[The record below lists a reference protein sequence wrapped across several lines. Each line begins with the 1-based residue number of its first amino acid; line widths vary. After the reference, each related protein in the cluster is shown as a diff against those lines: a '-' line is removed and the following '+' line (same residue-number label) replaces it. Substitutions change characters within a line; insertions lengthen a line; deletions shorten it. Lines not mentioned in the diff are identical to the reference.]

1 MNQTTNQTKIWID
14 KDSEFY
20 YRSMKSWLQNND
32 TEMYSRYNKEKS
44 IVARTLKNKFINIW
58 LQYQKYVY

>member
-58 LQYQKYVY
+58 LEYQKYVY